1 MATAGLAF
9 WGFVWYLT
17 HNPHKELGNMTKED
31 IDDMA
36 DLYYVNNATAIGET
50 KTYGNIN
57 ETNTATAF
65 TGVFYPDPAE
75 SGDAAGIAATTAPNA
90 IAQAQYPE
98 RHRSG

>member
-17 HNPHKELGNMTKED
+17 HNPHKKVDGMTIED
-31 IDDMA
+31 IEDMA
-36 DLYYVNNATAIGET
+36 DLFYVNNATAIGET
-50 KTYGNIN
+50 KTFGSIL

-75 SGDAAGIAATTAPNA
+75 SGDAAGIAATTAPAA
-90 IAQAQYPE
+90 IDQAQYPE
-98 RHRSG
+98 RHRGG